1 MFVVLLCECLIV
13 LKKLIIKKILK
24 MEEEDENDHFFDQL
38 ATGHDF
44 DLIKVI
50 LFSSFLSFMNF
61 I

>member
-1 MFVVLLCECLIV
+1 
-13 LKKLIIKKILK
+13 
-24 MEEEDENDHFFDQL
+24 MEEEDENDNYFDQL

-50 LFSSFLSFMNF
+50 LTYSYL